1 MLTLL
6 EVLVDD
12 GCETSVKR
20 NEVVRIPWYVEQ
32 YLSHF
37 FPACFEL
44 RNRILLDE
52 LHSFLIN
59 LVFRLTFLEFLI
71 HVIKVTLRAS
81 DLTHTLLLFL
91 LNKPT
96 QVWHN
101 SVEVEA
107 KFIIEGVEFIILIH
121 FMLLL
126 DEHLGLE

>member
-1 MLTLL
+1 MLILL

-12 GCETSVKR
+12 SCETSVKR
-20 NEVVRIPWYVEQ
+20 NEVVRIPWYIEQ

-37 FPACFEL
+37 FPACFVL
-44 RNRILLDE
+44 RNWILLDE

-81 DLTHTLLLFL
+81 DLTHTLLLL
-91 LNKPT
+91 RLNKPT
-96 QVWHN
+96 QIGHN

-107 KFIIEGVEFIILIH
+107 KFIIKGVEFIILIH
-121 FMLLL
+121 FLLL
-126 DEHLGLE
+126 LYEHLGLE

>member
-81 DLTHTLLLFL
+81 DLTHTLLLL
-91 LNKPT
+91 RLNKPT
-96 QVWHN
+96 QVGHN

-107 KFIIEGVEFIILIH
+107 KFIIKGVEFIILIH
-121 FMLLL
+121 FLLL
-126 DEHLGLE
+126 LYEHLGLE